1 MTRKSESTGRR
12 GRIPARE
19 VFAGHGEMTFARAIR
34 AWRESEGWTQV
45 EMARKLGV
53 SRANL
58 CDFEKGRK
66 LPGPGRA
73 WKMARKI
80 GMVEPYVVQL
90 VLQDILRRE
99 KVPCQ
104 VEVKG
109 AG

>member
-1 MTRKSESTGRR
+1 
-12 GRIPARE
+12 
-19 VFAGHGEMTFARAIR
+19 MTFARAIR

-45 EMARKLGV
+45 EMARVLGV

-73 WKMARKI
+73 WKMARKV

-99 KVPCQ
+99 KVPCL